1 MDPATIAAS
10 IATLFIPYLKK
21 AGEDFVGEAG
31 KFVQDKAK
39 ALWIKLRARLDGDPL
54 SKVVLDEFERDP
66 EAHADNF
73 RAKIEEKVAADKPL
87 SEEIAADVTEIK
99 RKAPYVR
106 VVQHMKEAEDIV
118 GVKAKRLK
126 SGTVD
131 VHQSVDKAK
140 KVTGVD
146 IDEIG

>member
-1 MDPATIAAS
+1 
-10 IATLFIPYLKK
+10 
-21 AGEDFVGEAG
+21 
-31 KFVQDKAK
+31 
-39 ALWIKLRARLDGDPL
+39 RARLDGDPL